1 MFHLEKEMIP
11 ILKRDLQKIFGSTHT
26 AEEFVSGN
34 GRPDLVF
41 ASASSERSF
50 WKDTPPDYQTLHL
63 LIKYLNKE
71 GRVLRVDEVLGI
83 GIQSRKKIQ
92 SIIDTLRDLGFV
104 EYKDKNHLIVRRK
117 YQPITEEFVS
127 IEAKLSDWKSGVY
140 QAVRYKAF
148 SNSSY
153 LAISEE
159 YLDKV
164 DRKFLK
170 QNGVGLITV
179 SGAGARIVVRAKK
192 NKPTSI
198 VSHYYLGERLI
209 SVHSSKC
216 EDADLNGY

>member
-41 ASASSERSF
+41 ACASAEGSF
-50 WKDTPPDYQTLHL
+50 WKETPPDYQTLHL

-71 GRVLRVDEVLGI
+71 GRVLHVDEVLGI
-83 GIQSRKKIQ
+83 GLRSRKKIQ
-92 SIIDTLRDLGFV
+92 SIIDTLRDLGFI
-104 EYKDKNHLIVRRK
+104 EYKDKKHLIVRRR
-117 YQPITEEFVS
+117 YQPIAEEFVS

-164 DRKFLK
+164 DRKFLRK
-170 QNGVGLITV
+170 NGIGLITV
-179 SGAGARIVVRAKK
+179 SGSGAKIIVRAKK

-198 VSHYYLGERLI
+198 VSHYYLSEHLMRT
-209 SVHSSKC
+209 HSF
-216 EDADLNGY
+216 